1 MIGIGIDT
9 GGTCTDAVIYDFY
22 RGEVLAAG
30 KALTTKQNLEIG
42 IANALDTLPPEL
54 VEKAESVAAARG
66 DVMYSVTVAAQER
79 SVANE

>member
-1 MIGIGIDT
+1 MGYITMKLRRSADYPFDGT
-9 GGTCTDAVIYDFY
+9 VQSVSVSSGGRTETYTLCT
-22 RGEVLAAG
+22 
-30 KALTTKQNLEIG
+30 
-42 IANALDTLPPEL
+42 